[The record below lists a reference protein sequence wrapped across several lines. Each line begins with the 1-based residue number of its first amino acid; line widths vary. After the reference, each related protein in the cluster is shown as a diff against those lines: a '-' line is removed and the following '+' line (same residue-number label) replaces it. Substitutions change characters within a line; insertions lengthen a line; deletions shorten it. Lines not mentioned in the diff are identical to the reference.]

1 LSIAN
6 KKSGRTVFNIQATI
20 KWVTAI
26 AADPNSAAAAYRET
40 AAAWQQSFIQLTLPL
55 YVAAYLVAVIVAFVT
70 GGSFLFGALSP
81 GVLMFSLIWGLA
93 WTFVIAF
100 IFDFLAGMFAGRRS
114 FDAAYSVV
122 ALAIIPS
129 AAGIAVSPLP
139 WIGWLLSLAASL
151 YSLMLAYRFLPI
163 YMEIPEAARVKH
175 FVLSVVAALV
185 LNLLV
190 SFTAG
195 SIFAPSV
202 TIGSLDENP
211 SQPVGTAMFSG
222 LERQA
227 ELTEAAARDSYDPPA
242 NGELTE
248 KQVRN
253 YIDVTAKT
261 QALQERL
268 SESLQGMEDKEPS
281 LTDVMS
287 GVGGALR
294 LSTAEMEVVKSGG
307 GNWAEH
313 QWVKNQLETARIQQD
328 LNPTTEHNY
337 RLFLKYQEEI
347 EQLE

>member
-1 LSIAN
+1 M
-6 KKSGRTVFNIQATI
+6 FDIQATI
-20 KWVTAI
+20 KWVTATVT
-26 AADPNSAAAAYRET
+26 DPNSAAAAYRET
-40 AAAWQQSFIQLTLPL
+40 AAAWQQSFVQITLPL
-55 YVAAYLVAVIVAFVT
+55 YVAAYLVAAVIAFLT

-81 GVLMFSLIWGLA
+81 GVLMFLLIWGLA

-100 IFDFLAGMFAGRRS
+100 IFDFLAGMFGGKRS

-129 AAGIAVSPLP
+129 AAGTAVGPLP
-139 WIGWLLSLAASL
+139 WIGWLISLAASI

-163 YMEIPEAARVKH
+163 YLEIPEAARVKH
-175 FVLSVVAALV
+175 FVLSIVAAVV

-195 SIFAPSV
+195 SVFAPTV
-202 TIGSLDENP
+202 TMRSMDENASEP
-211 SQPVGTAMFSG
+211 IGTGMFGG

-227 ELTEAAARDSYDPPA
+227 DLTEAAARDSYDPPSD
-242 NGELTE
+242 GELTE
-248 KQVRN
+248 KQVES
-253 YIDVTAKT
+253 YIDVVAKT
-261 QALQERL
+261 RALQERL

-294 LSTAEMEVVKSGG
+294 LSTAELEVVKSGG

-347 EQLE
+347 EQLD